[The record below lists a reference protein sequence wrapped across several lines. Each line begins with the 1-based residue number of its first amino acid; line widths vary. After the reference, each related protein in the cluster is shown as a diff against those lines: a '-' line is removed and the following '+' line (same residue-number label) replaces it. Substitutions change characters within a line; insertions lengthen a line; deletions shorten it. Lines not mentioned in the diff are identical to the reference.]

1 MDNKPN
7 YIRKKTILFMNT
19 DLEESTSISFLLK
32 EADFSTLSVAS
43 PAELKKKMREASF
56 TAVIIDLDSVAVDN
70 RTIKDL
76 ALQFPTISFLFVSKE
91 RFHPELKDSIR
102 DYVYA
107 CLTKPIDSEELNYW
121 LKSIQEDKA

>member
-1 MDNKPN
+1 MTKKPN
-7 YIRKKTILFMNT
+7 EIGQKTILIMNA
-19 DLEESTSISFLLK
+19 DPEESAGISFLLQ
-32 EADFSTLSVAS
+32 EADFKTQSVAA

-56 TAVIIDLDSVAVDN
+56 MAVIIDLDSVTVDN

-76 ALQFPTISFLFVSKE
+76 ALQGPNIPFLFVSKE
-91 RFHPELKDSIR
+91 SFHPELKDSIR

-121 LKSIQEDKA
+121 LKSIQEDKV